1 MGHVKVVKS
10 SPYFS
15 RFQTKVRAVCARAHQ
30 FPFGSAAR
38 SHVARISRKALLCR
52 ACCGCAWS
60 YVCLHCRAAALHMVG
75 LGVCAAYLLHILSR
89 L

>member
-15 RFQTKVRAVCARAHQ
+15 RFQTKVRAVCACAHQ

-38 SHVARISRKALLCR
+38 SYVARISRKALLCR
-52 ACCGCAWS
+52 AGCGRTWS
-60 YVCLHCRAAALHMVG
+60 RLCLHCRAAPLHDVG
-75 LGVCAAYLLHILSR
+75 LGARCPY
-89 L
+89 